1 MEGFIGNDLTV
12 VADLPGSGSVTVTVK
27 DSLGEAVSGLSA
39 ASLGG
44 NRFAVTVPAS
54 RVTVP
59 GVWEVT
65 FTRGG
70 IQRVIPTFVGNP
82 SPVPMLSLYD
92 LLAQVASQHAPVI
105 EGEISE
111 VSPDGTVLVDTALP
125 GGTDTWVQQ
134 SVVIHPDDDIANG
147 LVSRV
152 VASSSGG
159 ELTLVSPFPSPVAP
173 GTRYL
178 LLGLSP
184 SEVLRAI
191 RSAVVEYANLARV
204 RLDAPGV
211 PVSTSP
217 GSREGIAVIP
227 AGFTHIYEVHTDGG
241 LVPGNAWS
249 PAPGRKL
256 LVPAELTEVLLRG
269 FGPLTP
275 PVQPHSRL
283 PVEPLSLVSLA
294 SVFLHAARSRGPG
307 IDVEE
312 HLRRLMVALQV
323 ADGSLHRLVG
333 RVPHGAVAVLP

>member
-1 MEGFIGNDLTV
+1 MEGFIGSDLTV
-12 VADLPGSGSVTVTVK
+12 VADLPGTGSVVVTAR
-27 DSLGEAVSGLSA
+27 DSLGEVVSGLSA
-39 ASLGG
+39 LPLGG

-59 GVWEVT
+59 GLWEVT
-65 FTRGG
+65 FTRGS
-70 IQRVIPTFVGNP
+70 IQRVIPAFVGNP
-82 SPVPMLSLYD
+82 SPVPMVSLYD

-105 EGEISE
+105 EGEIRD
-111 VSPDGTVLVDTALP
+111 VSPDGTVLVDETLP
-125 GGTDTWVQQ
+125 GGSDTWVQHR
-134 SVVIHPDDDIANG
+134 VVIHPEDDMANG
-147 LVSRV
+147 LLSRV

-159 ELTLVSPFPSPVAP
+159 ALTLVSPFPAPVVP

-178 LLGLSP
+178 LLEIAP

-191 RSAVVEYANLARV
+191 RSAVAEYANLARV
-204 RLDAPGV
+204 RLDAPRI
-211 PVSTSP
+211 PVSVSS
-217 GSREGIAVIP
+217 GSERGVASIP
-227 AGFTHIYEVHTDGG
+227 SGFTHIYEVHTEEG
-241 LVPGNAWS
+241 LLPDDAWS

-256 LVPAELTEVLLRG
+256 LVPSELSEVLLRG
-269 FGPLTP
+269 LGPLTP